1 MIPRKIRY
9 CWFGGNPLPKGVQKY
24 IETWKK
30 FCPNY
35 EIKEWNEQNFDIHR
49 NRYTEEAY
57 QQKKWAFVSDVARI
71 YALYT
76 EGGIYMDTDVEVVK
90 NLDQLLNTRGFLG
103 FEGTQWI
110 ATNLVGFEAGH
121 ETLKKFLDAYDHRS
135 FVKEDGTLDQTT
147 NVEELTKLL
156 VDEYHLALNGQK
168 QYLTG
173 GIVIY
178 PTDYFSPYDYIQG
191 KLNQTEHTYTI
202 HWFSQSW
209 IGQSPIRKKIA
220 QLIHRIT
227 GTQMK

>member
-1 MIPRKIRY
+1 MIPKKIHY
-9 CWFGGNPLPKGVQKY
+9 CWFGGNSLPKDVLKY
-24 IETWKK
+24 IDTWKK
-30 FCPNY
+30 FCPGY

-49 NRYTEEAY
+49 NRYVEEAY

-76 EGGIYMDTDVEVVK
+76 EGGIYMDTDVEALK
-90 NLDQLLNTRGFLG
+90 NLDPLLNKRGFLG

-121 ETLKKFLDAYDHRS
+121 EILQKFLEAYDHRS
-135 FVKEDGTLDQTT
+135 FIKEDGTLDQTT

-156 VDEYHLALNGQK
+156 VDQYHLILNGEEQK
-168 QYLTG
+168 LAD
-173 GIVIY
+173 GIVVY

-191 KLNQTEHTYTI
+191 KLNKTRNTYTI

-209 IGQSPIRKKIA
+209 IGQSPVRKKIA
-220 QLIHRIT
+220 QWIHRII
-227 GTQMK
+227 GTKMK

>member
-1 MIPRKIRY
+1 MIPKKIHY
-9 CWFGGNPLPKGVQKY
+9 CWFGGNPLPEDVQKY

-30 FCPNY
+30 FCPDY

-49 NRYTEEAY
+49 NQYVEEAY

-76 EGGIYMDTDVEVVK
+76 EGGIYMDTDVEVVR
-90 NLDQLLNTRGFLG
+90 NLDPLLNVRGFLG

-121 ETLKKFLDAYDHRS
+121 ELLKMFLDSYDYRS
-135 FVKEDGTLDQTT
+135 FVREDGTLDQTT

-156 VDEYHLALNGQK
+156 VEHYQLVLNGEK
-168 QYLTG
+168 QNLAEEIT
-173 GIVIY
+173 VY

-191 KLNQTEHTYTI
+191 KLNRTERTYTI

-209 IGQSPIRKKIA
+209 IGQSSVRRKIV

-227 GTQMK
+227 GTKMK